1 MYIRMF
7 LMMLITL
14 YTSRVTL
21 NCLGISDYGIYN
33 IVGGVVTMFSFIN
46 SSMAGSIQR
55 FLNIA
60 IEKKD
65 NSVFKVFTSS
75 IHIHLLIAITV
86 LILAETVGL
95 WFLNNKIQL
104 DSSRIIAANYVYQC
118 SVLSSLIM
126 IVSVP
131 YNALIIAEEKMSA
144 FAYIS
149 IAEASLKLLVV
160 FILLYLNK
168 YARLIIYV
176 FIFLAV

>member
-1 MYIRMF
+1 M
-7 LMMLITL
+7 
-14 YTSRVTL
+14 
-21 NCLGISDYGIYN
+21 
-33 IVGGVVTMFSFIN
+33 
-46 SSMAGSIQR
+46 
-55 FLNIA
+55 
-60 IEKKD
+60 
-65 NSVFKVFTSS
+65 
-75 IHIHLLIAITV
+75 LIAITV

-149 IAEASLKLLVV
+149 IAEASLKLLCR
-160 FILLYLNK
+160 FILF
-168 YARLIIYV
+168 V
-176 FIFLAV
+176 FK